1 MISSWE
7 VHPRNIGF
15 DTLTVF
21 MECMEIVELMEFING
36 VHEIY
41 GIYGFIIASKI
52 LYFWGARLKT
62 SLDIWRFGN
71 FSLI

>member
-1 MISSWE
+1 
-7 VHPRNIGF
+7 
-15 DTLTVF
+15 

-41 GIYGFIIASKI
+41 GIYGFIIA
-52 LYFWGARLKT
+52 WGARLKT